1 MARSAQTV
9 MTKPQGK
16 PQYIGYLGCTV
27 MAKPQD
33 KPQGKPQDKPQGKP
47 QYIGY
52 LGCTVIVSLSSS
64 PRGLMAN
71 SQFGFSHQFFATI
84 VNF

>member
-33 KPQGKPQDKPQGKP
+33 KPQGKPQ
-47 QYIGY
+47 YIGY
-52 LGCTVIVSLSSS
+52 LGCTV
-64 PRGLMAN
+64 M
-71 SQFGFSHQFFATI
+71 
-84 VNF
+84 